1 MCGWGNFHCYI
12 KLNGNSTS
20 RTSTKWWPRHTESW
34 RLWGGDERKLSELF
48 SVFGVLLCMSCAQYT
63 QVHVSKPQVCCFC
76 MFFRF
81 GIWYTV
87 SKPCLGVLCI
97 PNIYFFDFVNSVL
110 AKRLGG
116 GRMSPKCTTCVE
128 WDRVRTDLHTHSEPH
143 LAHCKL
149 NRRQPILAEWTG
161 PISVWGQSPL
171 TVSHSY
177 QHGWSLHVPNLI
189 KT

>member
-1 MCGWGNFHCYI
+1 MLPWAGCRGCCGTCMPVAPDEHCVTDPCILVLVSDCGYEQHHTTNLRI
-12 KLNGNSTS
+12 TATFWSPTWNLRRVIRIICVGEGIFNGNSTS

-97 PNIYFFDFVNSVL
+97 PNIYFFL
-110 AKRLGG
+110 
-116 GRMSPKCTTCVE
+116 
-128 WDRVRTDLHTHSEPH
+128 
-143 LAHCKL
+143 
-149 NRRQPILAEWTG
+149 IL
-161 PISVWGQSPL
+161 
-171 TVSHSY
+171 
-177 QHGWSLHVPNLI
+177 LI
-189 KT
+189 QY